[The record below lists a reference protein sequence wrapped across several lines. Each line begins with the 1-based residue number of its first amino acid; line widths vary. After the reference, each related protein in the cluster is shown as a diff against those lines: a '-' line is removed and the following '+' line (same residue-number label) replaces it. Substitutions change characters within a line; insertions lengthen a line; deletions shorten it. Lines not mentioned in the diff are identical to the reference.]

1 MLDLIWSFMILTSL
15 VCAFATGRMQELCE
29 AATQGAD
36 KGIKLILSIAGS
48 MGLWSGI
55 MKVAERAG
63 VTQRLARILSP
74 ALGRLMPEYRDD
86 PGVMGAV
93 SANITANILGLGNAA
108 TPLGIA
114 AVKRMRQTR
123 KPASAP
129 DRSMIMFIVINTASI
144 QLIPTTAA
152 ALRQS
157 AGSREP
163 YWILPYVWLVSLGA
177 LAVGI
182 GAAALLGAIKGN
194 G

>member
-1 MLDLIWSFMILTSL
+1 MLDLIWSFMIIISL
-15 VCAFATGRMQELCE
+15 VCAFATGRMSELSA

-55 MKVAERAG
+55 MKVAEKAG
-63 VTQRLARILSP
+63 LTQKLARFLSP

-114 AVKRMRQTR
+114 AVKRM
-123 KPASAP
+123 KKSCPSAAAP

-157 AGSREP
+157 AGSQEP
-163 YWILPYVWLVSLGA
+163 YWILPYVWLTSVGA

-182 GAAALLGAIKGN
+182 GTAAILGAVRKN
-194 G
+194 